1 MTSEKKH
8 LYKASSDG
16 TRRVLQL
23 LSKPVKKAREKPGII
38 IRAYRGFGSRN
49 EVCIFGRV
57 FRQPGIPRRL
67 EALGV
72 LGDLAN
78 VWRRMWSRG
87 VRRAVVEVRF
97 GNVRKKS
104 RTDRFGFFLIWF
116 HPQSLP
122 DPDRIWH
129 RATVELTRPI
139 DPGARA
145 ATDVFIAPPTAGF
158 AVISDIDDT
167 VVYTGVATKVKML
180 WRLFFTKADSRTA
193 FPGVGAFYRA
203 LYRGLSGHQRNPM
216 LYVSRGPWSI
226 YEVLDEFFHLNDIPE
241 GPLLFLR
248 YWGITLDHPLPRRAK
263 DHKLGLIRQMLALY
277 TDLPFILIGDSGQ
290 KDPEIYARIVREF
303 PGRIMAIYIRN
314 VSRVSE
320 RGRFIDALARETA
333 RADTALVLADDSR
346 IMAEHAARKGFIAGE
361 GLMEVVAACRA
372 REAGEADT
380 GGFCPRAGCSF
391 RSV

>member
-8 LYKASSDG
+8 LYKAPSDG
-16 TRRVLQL
+16 TRRVLRL
-23 LSKPVKKAREKPGII
+23 LSRPVKKAREKPGII

-67 EALGV
+67 EALGA

-97 GNVRKKS
+97 GDLRKKS
-104 RTDRFGFFLIWF
+104 RTDRFGFFLIRF
-116 HPQSLP
+116 HLPGLP
-122 DPDRIWH
+122 DPERVWY
-129 RATVELTRPI
+129 RATVELERSVGS
-139 DPGARA
+139 GARA
-145 ATDVFIAPPTAGF
+145 TADVFIAPRTAEF
-158 AVISDIDDT
+158 VVVSDIDDT
-167 VVYTGVATKVKML
+167 VVHTGVANKVKML
-180 WRLFFTKADSRTA
+180 WRLFFTAAKSRTA

-203 LYRGLSGHQRNPM
+203 LHRGPSGDQRNPM

-263 DHKLGLIRQMLALY
+263 DHKLGLIRQMLAIY
-277 TDLPFILIGDSGQ
+277 KDLPFILIGDSGQ
-290 KDPEIYARIVREF
+290 KDPEIYARIVREH
-303 PGRIMAIYIRN
+303 PGRILAIYIRN
-314 VSRVSE
+314 VSRVPE
-320 RGRFIDALARETA
+320 RRRFIDQLARETA
-333 RADTALVLADDSR
+333 RADSELVLADDSR
-346 IMAEHAARKGFIAGE
+346 IMAKHAARKGFIAAKGVA
-361 GLMEVVAACRA
+361 EVMSAISA
-372 REAGEADT
+372 RESGEAYT
-380 GGFCPRAGCSF
+380 AGFSSTAG
-391 RSV
+391 